1 MSEEIPSLAETC
13 EIHWRVL
20 FEAVQEL
27 TDAEE
32 PVYAVL
38 GIKPLSDGIKK
49 DYCVDEQ
56 GVFSELPH
64 YPLDNFFLYV
74 TTKDKPDDFLGPVY
88 LGSGRRKQDPD
99 SNHYDY
105 STKVIG
111 QLRHEIG
118 LRLERLKS
126 LERDVY
132 FTSRF
137 LGYEKRKATQEF
149 IDCLLSSDDKELGIV
164 KEKILE

>member
-1 MSEEIPSLAETC
+1 MSEEIPSLTETC
-13 EIHWRVL
+13 ELHWRVL
-20 FEAVQEL
+20 YDSVKEL

-32 PVYAVL
+32 PVHAIL
-38 GIKPLSDGIKK
+38 GIKPVSDGLKK
-49 DYCVDEQ
+49 DYGIDEQ
-56 GVFSELPH
+56 GVFAELPH

-105 STKVIG
+105 SSKVIG
-111 QLRHEIG
+111 QLRHEVG
-118 LRLERLKS
+118 LRLERLKE
-126 LERDVY
+126 LNKDVY
-132 FTSRF
+132 FTSKF
-137 LGYEKRKATQEF
+137 LGYEKKEITQEF
-149 IDCLLSSDDKELGIV
+149 IDGLLNSDNKDLGVV